1 MELEENQ
8 IVGMVIQVLK
18 VDDIA
23 LKIEEDGTTTNI
35 TMMGMTTGMMTLGM
49 NGITEE
55 IDDHTEKSIMIDQDI
70 TGRIWRKKNL
80 LSSSKL
86 CINPYSRSL
95 NLKRKSHKATST

>member
-8 IVGMVIQVLK
+8 IVGLVIQVLK

-23 LKIEEDGTTTNI
+23 LKKEEDGTTINT
-35 TMMGMTTGMMTLGM
+35 TMMGTTTGMM

-80 LSSSKL
+80 QSSSKL

-95 NLKRKSHKATST
+95 NLKRKSRKATST